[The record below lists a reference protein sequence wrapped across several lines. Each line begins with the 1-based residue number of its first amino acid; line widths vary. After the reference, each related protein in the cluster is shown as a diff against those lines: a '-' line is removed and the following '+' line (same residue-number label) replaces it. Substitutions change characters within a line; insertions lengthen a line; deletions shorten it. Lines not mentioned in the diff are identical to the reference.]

1 MISDQISYIISQT
14 LQYLCEAGGLT
25 LAVEAQ
31 TAIFSVELTKNPD
44 HGDYS
49 SNVAMV
55 LSKLAKQSPKQ
66 LATNI
71 VHHLQDPTGA
81 IRKAEVA
88 GPGFINLTMTD
99 AALHEI
105 IPAILKAQA
114 QFGRHPANGQSVLV
128 EFVSANPTG
137 PLHVGHARCAFMGD
151 AAARL
156 LSAAGYK
163 VTREFYVNDVGN
175 QVKTLARTIYARYQ
189 ELHGEAIQLAA
200 NAYPGAYVIDIA
212 RVLQKE
218 DGNKWMH
225 QPESVWLPRCL
236 ALGIAENLKNIREVL
251 GQAGITFDNWYFEH
265 SLHDEKKVSKII
277 EDYRAKGMLY
287 EATKAENSFDKVRR
301 EDSKSAQYSHQQL
314 GGTFL
319 KTAQY
324 GDEEDRILLKSDG
337 EPVYL
342 LADLAYHQEKYARGF
357 DLLIDVFGADHAGHV
372 PRIKA
377 GMQALGLDDTKL
389 HILSV
394 QIVHLLKE
402 GKEVRF
408 SKRAGD
414 IYLLEDL
421 LAEVGVDVAR
431 FIFLMRSAHTQ
442 FDFDLDLALKQSNDN
457 PVFYV
462 QYGHAR
468 MATLL
473 KRALEAN
480 QPFMGAEKLHEIDLQ
495 KLCLPEERRMLMK
508 MDLFPEVVM
517 LAAKNLEP
525 HRVIYFAQE
534 LISEFHSYFS
544 KYRHSERIISDD
556 KALTQSRLALVAAL
570 KQTLYNALM
579 LLNISAPEHMQPSG
593 EELLEA

>member
-1 MISDQISYIISQT
+1 MISDQIRHIIIHT
-14 LQYLCEAGGLT
+14 LQHLFEAGILSKSEIK
-25 LAVEAQ
+25 LPV
-31 TAIFSVELTKNPD
+31 FSVELTKNSD
-44 HGDYS
+44 HGDYAT
-49 SNVAMV
+49 NVAMV
-55 LSKLAKQSPKQ
+55 LSKLTKQSPRQ
-66 LATNI
+66 LAETI
-71 VHHLQDPTGA
+71 VHNLQDPAQA
-81 IRKAEVA
+81 IQKAFVA
-88 GPGFINLTMTD
+88 GPGFINLIMTD
-99 AALHEI
+99 RIIEQI
-105 IPAILKAQA
+105 IPSILKAGKR
-114 QFGRHPANGQSVLV
+114 FGHHPSNGQSVLV

-151 AAARL
+151 ASARL
-156 LSAAGYK
+156 LSAAGYQ

-189 ELHGEAIQLAA
+189 ELHGETIQLAT
-200 NAYPGAYVIDIA
+200 NAYPGAYIVEIA
-212 RVLQKE
+212 KVLKKE
-218 DGNKWMH
+218 DGDRWMH
-225 QPESVWLPRCL
+225 QPESAWFSRCL

-251 GQAGITFDNWYFEH
+251 EQAGITFDSWYFEH
-265 SLHDEKKVSKII
+265 QLHDDKKVSKII

-287 EATKAENSFDKVRR
+287 DASKAKNTEEKVRR
-301 EDSKSAQYSHQQL
+301 EESKSAQYSHQQL

-324 GDEEDRILLKSDG
+324 GDEEDRILLKSNGD
-337 EPVYL
+337 PVYL
-342 LADLAYHQEKYARGF
+342 VADLAYHQEKYARGF
-357 DLLIDVFGADHAGHV
+357 DLLVDVFGADHAGHV

-377 GMQALGLDDTKL
+377 GMRALGLNDAKL

-408 SKRAGD
+408 SKRAGE

-421 LAEVGVDVAR
+421 FAEVGVDVAR

-457 PVFYV
+457 PVFYT

-473 KRALEAN
+473 KRAIETK
-480 QPFMGAEKLHEIDLQ
+480 QPFIGVEQLHEIDLQ
-495 KLCLPEERRMLMK
+495 NLCLPEERRMLMK

-544 KYRHSERIISDD
+544 KYRHSDRIISDD
-556 KALTQSRLALVAAL
+556 KALTQSRLALIAAL
-570 KQTLYNALM
+570 KQTLYNALT
-579 LLNISAPEHMQPSG
+579 LLNISAPEHMQSG
-593 EELLEA
+593 GGEILGV